1 MTLFFAPISTYIHI
15 FLRQKPF
22 RELHRDVGVKNEGGK
37 DGGQAV
43 LIRQVQSS
51 IHFL

>member
-22 RELHRDVGVKNEGGK
+22 RELHRDVGVKNEGVTRKEMDEKG
-37 DGGQAV
+37 
-43 LIRQVQSS
+43 
-51 IHFL
+51 